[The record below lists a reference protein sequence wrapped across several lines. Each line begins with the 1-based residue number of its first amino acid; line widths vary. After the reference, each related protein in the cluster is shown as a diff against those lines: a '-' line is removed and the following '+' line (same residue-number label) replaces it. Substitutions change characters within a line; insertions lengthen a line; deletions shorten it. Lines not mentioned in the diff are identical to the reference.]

1 MRKLSVKTLLED
13 NNLLR
18 ILSFAVAVLCWLGV
32 QLTQS
37 PTSRNDIENVS
48 VTLSA
53 PADILADLGLSP
65 IGAEEN
71 SVTVTLRGPRTEV
84 GRLKPEDLQVVANIS
99 GVSEPRTYD
108 LSLTL
113 ANQDKLR
120 DEKGIELERFQPST
134 IKVRFD
140 RMVTKTFEIQPEIS
154 GKVIPEG
161 LMADQERI
169 TPNKVT
175 ITGPQA
181 DLDRIDKAVVA
192 ASFTEPLSR
201 TYSAELPI
209 QLLDAQGEALD
220 TENSYMIMDSEQAQ
234 MMIRVLKVKT
244 LPLVVNFI
252 NKPLNF
258 PLEDLQLL
266 MSMTDDEI
274 TLAGPVDIMDNYQEV
289 LLGYIDF
296 KQLSLDNAEYVFNVE
311 LPSTQFSNINS
322 VASVEVYF
330 DTDSWSSAAFSTG
343 NLQIENAPPGYT
355 AELLTT
361 SLSNIQLVGKQ
372 NIVDTLTADDI
383 VVTVDMA
390 VKEITPGQ
398 QSYPVKIS
406 LPTKGL
412 VWAVGE
418 YDAIIEVTA
427 K

>member
-13 NNLLR
+13 NNFLR
-18 ILSFAVAVLCWLGV
+18 ILSFAVAILCWLGV

-71 SVTVTLRGPRTEV
+71 SVTVTLRGPRTEI

-113 ANQDKLR
+113 TNQDKLR

-140 RMVTKTFEIQPEIS
+140 RMVTKTFEIQPEVS
-154 GKVIPEG
+154 GRVIAEG
-161 LMADQERI
+161 LMAEQEKI

-220 TENSYMIMDSEQAQ
+220 TENSSMIMDSEQAQ
-234 MMIRVLKVKT
+234 MVIRVLKVKT
-244 LPLVVNFI
+244 LPLVVNFT

-330 DTDSWSSAAFSTG
+330 DTDSWFSAAFSTG

-390 VKEITPGQ
+390 VKEVTPGQ

>member
-13 NNLLR
+13 NNFLR
-18 ILSFAVAVLCWLGV
+18 ILSLAVAILCWLGV

-37 PTSRNDIENVS
+37 PTSRNDIENVP

-113 ANQDKLR
+113 TNQDKLR

-154 GKVIPEG
+154 GKVIAEG
-161 LMADQERI
+161 LMADHERI

-220 TENSYMIMDSEQAQ
+220 TENSSMIMDSEQAQ
-234 MMIRVLKVKT
+234 MMIRVLKIKT

-330 DTDSWSSAAFSTG
+330 DTDTWSSATFSTG

-390 VKEITPGQ
+390 VKEVTPGQ

-418 YDAIIEVTA
+418 YDAIIVVTA

>member
-13 NNLLR
+13 NNFLR
-18 ILSFAVAVLCWLGV
+18 ILSLAVAILCWLGV

-37 PTSRNDIENVS
+37 PTSRNDIENVP

-113 ANQDKLR
+113 TNQDKLR

-154 GKVIPEG
+154 GKVIAEG
-161 LMADQERI
+161 LMADHERI

-220 TENSYMIMDSEQAQ
+220 TENSSMIMDSEQAQ
-234 MMIRVLKVKT
+234 MVIRVLKVKT
-244 LPLVVNFI
+244 LPLVVNFT

-296 KQLSLDNAEYVFNVE
+296 KRLSLDNAEYVFNVE

-330 DTDSWSSAAFSTG
+330 DTDTWSSATFSTG

-390 VKEITPGQ
+390 VKEVTPGQ

-418 YDAIIEVTA
+418 YDAIIVVTA